1 MSTKKIAVTIDE
13 SLLKKA
19 DTLVKSKR
27 FINRSRLIQE
37 ALRDK
42 LKEIEK
48 EQFMKECEK
57 FDPEF
62 EKELAEEGFN
72 IGIAEWTEY

>member
-1 MSTKKIAVTIDE
+1 MSTRKIAITVDE

-19 DTLVKSKR
+19 DNLVKSKR
-27 FINRSRLIQE
+27 FINRSRLMQE

-48 EQFMKECEK
+48 EQFIKECEK

-62 EKELAEEGFN
+62 EKKLAEEGFSV
-72 IGIAEWTEY
+72 GIAEWTEY